1 MEGEGQG
8 KRWGG
13 GGDKGLGGL
22 ALRHGGLTRLSLLR
36 SILDGA
42 SLTAAG
48 TQGVSAKLTE
58 WPLGPDLVVEI

>member
-1 MEGEGQG
+1 MQ
-8 KRWGG
+8 
-13 GGDKGLGGL
+13 
-22 ALRHGGLTRLSLLR
+22 RHRGLTRLSLLR

-48 TQGVSAKLTE
+48 TRGVSAELME